1 MKKLNIGIDVDNTI
15 MASKSSIRFFR
26 LLSKLMY
33 DHAEI
38 HIITNREPDSEA
50 TIAQELQEL
59 EIRYHY
65 LKITKNKAEYIRENG
80 IDIFYEDTDEYFL
93 ELGEDVT
100 VFKIREPGNFDFA
113 CEKKWIGSKKTVKMI
128 D

>member
-15 MASKSSIRFFR
+15 TASKSSIRFFR
-26 LLSKLMY
+26 LLSMLMY

-38 HIITNREPDSEA
+38 HIITNREPGSEA
-50 TIAQELQEL
+50 AIAQELQYM

-65 LKITKNKAEYIRENG
+65 LKITKNKAEYIRDHN
-80 IDIFYEDTDEYFL
+80 ITIFYENTDEYFL
-93 ELGEDVT
+93 ELPEDVL
-100 VFKIREPGNFDFA
+100 VFKIREPGNFSFP
-113 CEKKWIGSKKTVKMI
+113 EKKWIGSKKTVKMI